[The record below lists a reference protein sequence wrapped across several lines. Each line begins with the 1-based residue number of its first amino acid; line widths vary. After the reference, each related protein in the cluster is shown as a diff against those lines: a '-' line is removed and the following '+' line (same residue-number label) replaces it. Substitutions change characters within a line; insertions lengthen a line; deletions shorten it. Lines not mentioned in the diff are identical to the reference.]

1 MSTRAQRTSL
11 LRFRGPGITLTR
23 TTRNPAMHRP
33 LSVPSPS
40 LWDVSASIASGPAAA
55 GARKVAA
62 GGDGIVAQP
71 PAAGTAVQG
80 TSIADSADIADKG
93 RGGAANKT
101 SKLLSD
107 DPADQGQG
115 GADNNTS
122 ADPGEP
128 APSTRRPLALSPS
141 RAGDFKTCPLL
152 YRYRAVDRLPEP
164 PSAPAVRGTLVHS
177 VLERMFGEPAAA
189 RTPELTAA
197 QVTPLWERMVADSPD
212 LSTLLP
218 TDSLPDWLASAQD
231 LVRTY
236 FTLEDPRRFSPEAC
250 ELAIEVEVAGSVPL
264 RGFIDRVD
272 LAPTG
277 ELRVVDYKT
286 GRSPGPDFESRA
298 LYQLKFYA
306 LMIYRMRGVVPA
318 QLKLIYLA
326 DGLSLQYA
334 PSEAELLS
342 FEKGVVALWAAMTR
356 ALEIG
361 DFPASPSSMCA
372 FCAYQEV
379 CPAYGG
385 TPPPYPGYPGRAPVE
400 DLAPQQQ
407 ADSVTDESR
416 FTETAVKVP
425 IDL

>member
-1 MSTRAQRTSL
+1 
-11 LRFRGPGITLTR
+11 
-23 TTRNPAMHRP
+23 TRNAAMQTP

-40 LWDVSASIASGPAAA
+40 LCDVSAFIASGPAAA
-55 GARKVAA
+55 GGRGVAA
-62 GGDGIVAQP
+62 GGDDIVAQP
-71 PAAGTAVQG
+71 LNAAAAVQG
-80 TSIADSADIADKG
+80 TSVADSA
-93 RGGAANKT
+93 
-101 SKLLSD
+101 
-107 DPADQGQG
+107 DPADQGG
-115 GADNNTS
+115 DGAAHNTS
-122 ADPGEP
+122 KLPLADPGES

-141 RAGDFKTCPLL
+141 RASDFKTCPLL

-197 QVTPLWERMVADSPD
+197 QVTPLWEQMVTDSPD
-212 LSTLLP
+212 LATLLP
-218 TDSLPDWLASAQD
+218 TDSLPDWLASAQN
-231 LVRTY
+231 LVRSY

-250 ELAIEVEVAGSVPL
+250 ELAIEVEIAGSVPL